1 MSEIL
6 EKSGLKLFPQAVR
19 RFLTFQWITVFVLV
33 IGIPVLIFRLTARL
47 PADAVAR
54 LQQQE
59 HFVKSPLFLIC
70 YNSLLMGALLLVFVT
85 RAKAQYYWLRVAGFG
100 MILGGVM
107 GQMLIIF
114 VPWRM

>member
-1 MSEIL
+1 M
-6 EKSGLKLFPQAVR
+6 LFPPIVR
-19 RFLTFQWITVFVLV
+19 RFLTFQWITVFVVV

-70 YNSLLMGALLLVFVT
+70 YNSLLMGELLLVAVT
-85 RAKAQYYWLRVAGFG
+85 RAKAQSRNTFSANT
-100 MILGGVM
+100 
-107 GQMLIIF
+107 
-114 VPWRM
+114 